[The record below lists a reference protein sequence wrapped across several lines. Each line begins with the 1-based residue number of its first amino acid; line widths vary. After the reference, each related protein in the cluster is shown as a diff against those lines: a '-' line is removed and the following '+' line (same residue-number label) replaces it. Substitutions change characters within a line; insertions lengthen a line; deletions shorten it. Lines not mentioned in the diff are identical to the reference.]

1 MSETCKVG
9 FPTSRATAIAALTLA
24 GSLWGTAFL
33 FGKIAF
39 REMSVSTNVE
49 LRFCFG
55 SLVLLPLLFRRTRR
69 FTRHDFW
76 TMLLASVVGIPFQ
89 FLIQFKGLALTTVSH
104 ASLMVSTLPVL
115 LALSAV
121 FFLHEKLRLFEWG
134 VLLSS
139 TLGAVL
145 ISVSRTSQGPQPSI
159 RGDLLVVL
167 SMIAAVVLTLLTK
180 RLMNVYDPPYVTV
193 SMILSGT
200 MFLMIWTA
208 ILERPRFTFS
218 WRAWVA
224 VAAQGV
230 LATAMAY
237 LLWNWGMARLPAA
250 KAGIFFNVEPLVG
263 TLLGVIFLDEKLGSL
278 TILGGAMI
286 IGGAVYFSTR
296 ASASGEPSASVEQ
309 QRPEQDEQ
317 EVSAS

>member
-1 MSETCKVG
+1 MIASN
-9 FPTSRATAIAALTLA
+9 TSRVTATVALALA

-39 REMSVSTNVE
+39 REMSVSTNVA

-55 SLVLLPLLFRRTRR
+55 SLVLLPLLFRPARR
-69 FTRHDFW
+69 FARHDFW
-76 TMLLASVVGIPFQ
+76 TMLLASVVGIPLQ

-104 ASLMVSTLPVL
+104 ASLMVSTLPIL

-121 FFLHEKLRLFEWG
+121 FFLHERLRSFEWG
-134 VLLSS
+134 VLLLS

-145 ISVSRTSQGPQPSI
+145 ISVSKTSQGPQPSI

-167 SMIAAVVLTLLTK
+167 SMIAAVFLTLLTK
-180 RLMNVYDPPYVTV
+180 RLMETYDPSYVTA
-193 SMILSGT
+193 SMILAGT
-200 MFLMIWTA
+200 IFLVAWTA
-208 ILERPRFTFS
+208 IFERPRFTFS
-218 WRAWVA
+218 ARAWLA

-237 LLWNWGMARLPAA
+237 ILWNWGMARLPAA
-250 KAGIFFNVEPLVG
+250 KAGIFFNMEPLVG
-263 TLLGVIFLDEKLGSL
+263 TLLGVLVLNEKLGGL

-296 ASASGEPSASVEQ
+296 TSPSVEQ
-309 QRPEQDEQ
+309 
-317 EVSAS
+317 

>member
-1 MSETCKVG
+1 MQIRESSEIGSK
-9 FPTSRATAIAALTLA
+9 TSRIRATFALALA

-39 REMSVSTNVE
+39 REMSVSTNVT

-55 SLVLLPLLFRRTRR
+55 SLVLLPLLFCPTRR
-69 FTRHDFW
+69 FARHDFW
-76 TMLLASVVGIPFQ
+76 TMLLASIVGIPLQ

-104 ASLMVSTLPVL
+104 ASLMVSTLPIL

-121 FFLHEKLRLFEWG
+121 LFLHERLRLFEWG
-134 VLLSS
+134 VLLFS

-145 ISVSRTSQGPQPSI
+145 ISVSKASEGPQRSI

-167 SMIAAVVLTLLTK
+167 SMVAAVVLTILTK
-180 RLMNVYDPPYVTV
+180 HLMELYDPSYVTA
-193 SMILSGT
+193 SMILAGT
-200 MFLMIWTA
+200 VFLVAWTA
-208 ILERPRFTFS
+208 IFERPRFTFS
-218 WRAWVA
+218 ARAWLA

-250 KAGIFFNVEPLVG
+250 KAGIFFNMEPLVG
-263 TLLGVIFLDEKLGSL
+263 TLLGVLVLNEKLGRL
-278 TILGGAMI
+278 TFLGGTMI
-286 IGGAVYFSTR
+286 LCGAVYFSR
-296 ASASGEPSASVEQ
+296 RPHAS
-309 QRPEQDEQ
+309 
-317 EVSAS
+317 

>member
-1 MSETCKVG
+1 MRISESSKIA
-9 FPTSRATAIAALTLA
+9 FKTSRITATVALAFA

-39 REMSVSTNVE
+39 REMSVSTNVV

-76 TMLLASVVGIPFQ
+76 TMLLASVVGIPLQ

-134 VLLSS
+134 VLLFS

-145 ISVSRTSQGPQPSI
+145 ISVSKTSQGPQPSI

-167 SMIAAVVLTLLTK
+167 SMVAAVVLTLLTK
-180 RLMNVYDPPYVTV
+180 RLMEAYDPSYVTA
-193 SMILSGT
+193 SMILAGT
-200 MFLMIWTA
+200 VFLLAWTA
-208 ILERPRFTFS
+208 IFERPRFTFS
-218 WRAWVA
+218 ARAWLA

-230 LATAMAY
+230 LATALAY
-237 LLWNWGMARLPAA
+237 ILWNWGMARLPAA
-250 KAGIFFNVEPLVG
+250 KAGIFFNMEPLVG
-263 TLLGVIFLDEKLGSL
+263 TLLGVLVLKERLGGL

-286 IGGAVYFSTR
+286 ICGAVYFSIRTNT
-296 ASASGEPSASVEQ
+296 SEGQ
-309 QRPEQDEQ
+309 
-317 EVSAS
+317 

>member
-1 MSETCKVG
+1 MGETSKIG
-9 FPTSRATAIAALTLA
+9 SKTSRTAATVALALAA
-24 GSLWGTAFL
+24 SLWGTAFL

-39 REMSVSTNVE
+39 REMSVSTNVA

-55 SLVLLPLLFRRTRR
+55 SLVLLPLLFRPTRR
-69 FTRHDFW
+69 FARRDFW
-76 TMLLASVVGIPFQ
+76 TMLFASVVGIPLQ

-104 ASLMVSTLPVL
+104 ASLMVSTLPIL

-121 FFLHEKLRLFEWG
+121 FFLHEKLRRFEWG
-134 VLLSS
+134 VLLLS

-145 ISVSRTSQGPQPSI
+145 ISVSKTSQGPQPSI

-167 SMIAAVVLTLLTK
+167 SMIAAVFLTLLTK
-180 RLMNVYDPPYVTV
+180 RLMEVYDPSYVTA
-193 SMILSGT
+193 SMIVAGT
-200 MFLMIWTA
+200 VFLVTWTA

-218 WRAWVA
+218 ARAWLA

-250 KAGIFFNVEPLVG
+250 KAGIFFNMEPLVG
-263 TLLGVIFLDEKLGSL
+263 TLLGVLVLNEKLGGL
-278 TILGGAMI
+278 TILGGTMI
-286 IGGAVYFSTR
+286 LCGAGYFSTR
-296 ASASGEPSASVEQ
+296 TNASEM
-309 QRPEQDEQ
+309 R
-317 EVSAS
+317 

>member
-1 MSETCKVG
+1 MQISESSEIGSK
-9 FPTSRATAIAALTLA
+9 TSRIRATFALALA

-39 REMSVSTNVE
+39 REMGVSTNVT

-55 SLVLLPLLFRRTRR
+55 SLVLLPLLFCPTRR
-69 FTRHDFW
+69 FARHDFW
-76 TMLLASVVGIPFQ
+76 TMLLASIVGIPLQ

-104 ASLMVSTLPVL
+104 ASLMVSTLPIL

-121 FFLHEKLRLFEWG
+121 LFLHERLRLLEWG
-134 VLLSS
+134 VLLFS

-145 ISVSRTSQGPQPSI
+145 ISVSKTSEGPQPAI

-167 SMIAAVVLTLLTK
+167 SMVAAVVLTILTK
-180 RLMNVYDPPYVTV
+180 HLMELYDPSYVTA
-193 SMILSGT
+193 SMILAGT
-200 MFLMIWTA
+200 VFLVAWTA
-208 ILERPRFTFS
+208 IFERPRFTFS
-218 WRAWVA
+218 ARAWLA

-250 KAGIFFNVEPLVG
+250 KAGIFFNMEPLVG
-263 TLLGVIFLDEKLGSL
+263 TLLGVLVLNEKLGRL
-278 TILGGAMI
+278 TIFGAAMI
-286 IGGAVYFSTR
+286 I
-296 ASASGEPSASVEQ
+296 
-309 QRPEQDEQ
+309 
-317 EVSAS
+317 